1 MARTKQT
8 ARKALGGQ
16 APRKQLNTKARFL
29 SRPMLG
35 GIKKPQRYRPGT
47 VALREIRKYQR
58 TSNLLIPKTAF
69 GRLVKEISNDC
80 RVDLRWRKD
89 ALECL
94 QEAAEQF
101 MTQTFEHTNLN
112 AIHSNR
118 VTITPKDMIL
128 ALRIAKTFK

>member
-1 MARTKQT
+1 
-8 ARKALGGQ
+8 
-16 APRKQLNTKARFL
+16 
-29 SRPMLG
+29 MLG

-112 AIHSNR
+112 AIHSKR

>member
-8 ARKALGGQ
+8 ARKSLGGQ
-16 APRKQLNTKARFL
+16 APRKQLNTKASFL

-101 MTQTFEHTNLN
+101 ITQTFEHTNLN